1 LKNKD
6 EYDRIKST
14 KRKGF
19 HNMKKISG
27 IQKFVIL
34 VLLGIFTFSNTLS
47 YQQFIQK
54 DRQYDI
60 RVQLQKKSNGLD
72 VGKAD

>member
-1 LKNKD
+1 
-6 EYDRIKST
+6 
-14 KRKGF
+14 
-19 HNMKKISG
+19 MKKISG

-47 YQQFIQK
+47 YQRFIQK

>member
-1 LKNKD
+1 M
-6 EYDRIKST
+6 R
-14 KRKGF
+14 
-19 HNMKKISG
+19 KISG
-27 IQKFVIL
+27 IQKIVTL
-34 VLLGIFTFSNTLS
+34 VLLGIFTFSNTIP
-47 YQQFIQK
+47 YQQFIQN